1 MYTHSKLEMRTRV
14 FRDKTL
20 QHSHETV
27 TVRGVYNN
35 CNKWSLI

>member
-14 FRDKTL
+14 FKDKTL

-27 TVRGVYNN
+27 IVRGMYSN
-35 CNKWSLI
+35 CEKSGL